1 MQSMRHPSKFV
12 LFAAALALAAAPA
25 FAGIHYKSVTHM
37 EGGPQSRTAAGDMK
51 GDTKVEGWAAGDK
64 ARIEFRESANPMMK
78 TGMFMITKD
87 GGKTMYMV
95 NPEDK
100 TYVEWDLKA
109 MLGTAGA
116 VMNGMGALVKMD
128 FSTPKIEKLAEED
141 GGTLLGLP
149 TRHVRYRTSYT
160 LTVKVLGMGN
170 SSDVVSEQDI
180 WTTQKLSDIALGA
193 WLRADP
199 PQTGN
204 EQLDKL
210 IASGREKIQGIP
222 LKMITVSTNTDKK
235 KGRTT
240 VTRMTMEV
248 TEINAST
255 AVPPSSFEIPA
266 GYKQT
271 EMMMPARQG
280 RQ

>member
-1 MQSMRHPSKFV
+1 MRPMTHSSKSA

-37 EGGPQSRTAAGDMK
+37 EGGPQSRSAGD
-51 GDTKVEGWAAGDK
+51 TQVEGWAAGDK
-64 ARIEFRESANPMMK
+64 ARVEFRESANPMMK
-78 TGMFMITKD
+78 TGMYLITKD

-95 NPEDK
+95 NPEEK
-100 TYVEWDLKA
+100 TYVEWDLKG

-116 VMNGMGALVKMD
+116 AMNGMGAMLKMD
-128 FSTPKIEKLAEED
+128 FSTPKVEKLLDED

-149 TRHVRYRTSYT
+149 TRHVKYRTSYT
-160 LTVKVLGMGN
+160 LTVKVLGMGS

-180 WTTQKLSDIALGA
+180 WSTQKLSDAALGA

-199 PQTGN
+199 PHTGN

-210 IASGREKIQGIP
+210 IAAGREKIQGVP

-235 KGRTT
+235 KGKTT
-240 VTRMTMEV
+240 VTKMTMQV
-248 TEINAST
+248 TEINAS
-255 AVPPSSFEIPA
+255 AVVPPSSFEIPA
-266 GYKQT
+266 GYKEA
-271 EMMMPARQG
+271 EMMVPGRQG
-280 RQ
+280 RP

>member
-1 MQSMRHPSKFV
+1 MQSRSKTI
-12 LFAAALALAAAPA
+12 FAASFLTLALAAAPA
-25 FAGIHYKSVTHM
+25 VAGIHYKSVTRT
-37 EGGPQSRTAAGDMK
+37 EGGPQSRSA
-51 GDTKVEGWAAGDK
+51 DTQVEGWAAGDK

-78 TGMFMITKD
+78 KGMFIITKD

-100 TYVEWDLKA
+100 TYAEWDLQA
-109 MLGTAGA
+109 MLGMAGT
-116 VMNGMGALVKMD
+116 VMNGMGPLLKME
-128 FSTPKIEKLAEED
+128 FTTPKVEKLLDED
-141 GGTLLGLP
+141 GGTLLGMP

-170 SSDVVSEQDI
+170 SSDVVSDQDI
-180 WTTQKLSDIALGA
+180 WATQKLADVALGA

-199 PQTGN
+199 PHTGN

-210 IASGREKIQGIP
+210 IATGREKIQGIP

-235 KGRTT
+235 KGKQT
-240 VTRMTMEV
+240 VTKMTMEV
-248 TEINAST
+248 TQLDTAA

-266 GYKQT
+266 GYKETQ
-271 EMMMPARQG
+271 MMVPARQDRG
-280 RQ
+280 Q

>member
-1 MQSMRHPSKFV
+1 MRHSSKSV

-37 EGGPQSRTAAGDMK
+37 EGGPQGRTA

-64 ARIEFRESANPMMK
+64 SRVEFRESASPLMK
-78 TGMFMITKD
+78 PGMYMITKD

-100 TYVEWDLKA
+100 TYFEWDLKG

-116 VMNGMGALVKMD
+116 VMNGMGAMVKMD
-128 FSTPKIEKLAEED
+128 FSTPKVEKLVDED

-170 SSDVVSEQDI
+170 SSDVVSDQDI
-180 WTTQKLSDIALGA
+180 WTTQKLSDLALGA

-199 PQTGN
+199 PHTGN

-235 KGRTT
+235 KGKQT

-248 TEINAST
+248 TEINTSAS
-255 AVPPSSFEIPA
+255 VPPSSFEIPA
-266 GYKQT
+266 GYKES